1 MANRFIKSSI
11 WTSPNLNRLTADGEL
26 LFYRLLPL
34 PDDHGCFEAD
44 PRVIRGTC
52 FPKKMEP
59 GPDVADVWDLPR
71 IISAT
76 IDIIC
81 YQLISSWVSE
91 DRLYGIF
98 LEWSEHQQVRS
109 KYKRKT
115 PEPPTDIDNIVKSG
129 QIGRVGKFLDDI
141 VISCNQLLSVD
152 ASSPSSLLTSHFSLP
167 SPLLSADAD
176 QDTKQPPLQKQKV
189 VTNHPKKE
197 PTGNHQAAIDHF
209 CQKHKDHYG
218 HDYRFSGKKD
228 GQIIKQMLKDWADVE
243 KDPTGINSV
252 KLLIDTLFESTDQ
265 FYEKGGGRTIGVL
278 SACANKLAQEAQR
291 KHRGQDGLSPAG
303 EATARA
309 AAKLLKADKC
319 KSKTK
324 QLSLPE

>member
-115 PEPPTDIDNIVKSG
+115 PEPPTDIDSIVKSG

-152 ASSPSSLLTSHFSLP
+152 ASSPSSLLSSHFSLP

-189 VTNHPKKE
+189 VTNRPKKE
-197 PTGNHQAAIDHF
+197 PTGDHQAAIDYF
-209 CQKHKDHYG
+209 CQRYQDEVQTAYKFHG
-218 HDYRFSGKKD
+218 NED
-228 GQIIKQMLKDWADVE
+228 GAKVKQLLKRGWTLSQIKC
-243 KDPTGINSV
+243 
-252 KLLIDTLFESTDQ
+252 LIDTMFASTDH
-265 FYEKGGGRTIGVL
+265 FYKTGGGYSIGVL
-278 SACANKLAQEAQR
+278 LANDNKLVQEAKR
-291 KHRGQDGLSPAG
+291 KAYGQDGLSPAG

-309 AAKLLKADKC
+309 AAKILEEDRCEAE
-319 KSKTK
+319 TK